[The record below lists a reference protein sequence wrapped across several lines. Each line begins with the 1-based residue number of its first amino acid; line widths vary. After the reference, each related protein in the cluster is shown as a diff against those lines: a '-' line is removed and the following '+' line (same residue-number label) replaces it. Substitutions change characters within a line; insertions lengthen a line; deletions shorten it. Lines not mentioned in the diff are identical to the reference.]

1 MMTTCKSFSRS
12 LSRFTAASIAFAALS
27 VASLAHAN
35 NLKLVADKSSIGFSF
50 SQLGVPMKG
59 SFKKFDAKVFFDP
72 KKPES
77 TKADFTVDMNSVDL
91 GAADYNA
98 ETKSPV
104 WLNAKMFPNA
114 TFVADKVTS
123 TGPNKFE
130 ATGKLSIKGATQ
142 IIKAQFTYTDGAQPI
157 VEGSFPMKRLQWKIG
172 DNEWKDTSVV
182 ADDVTV
188 RFKFAT
194 SK

>member
-1 MMTTCKSFSRS
+1 MSFPKLISRTS
-12 LSRFTAASIAFAALS
+12 FAAFAFAA
-27 VASLAHAN
+27 VASAPFAHAN

-72 KKPES
+72 KKPEA
-77 TKADFTVDMNSVDL
+77 TKAEFSVDMNSVDL

-104 WLNAKMFPNA
+104 WLNAKMFPTA

-142 IIKAQFTYTDGAQPI
+142 VIKAQFTFTDGAQPI
-157 VEGSFPMKRLQWKIG
+157 VEGTFPMKRLQWRIG

-188 RFKFAT
+188 RFRFVTAK
-194 SK
+194 